1 MELLEINGQQVEKYE
16 YTLSKQDRENGE
28 QEPRCS
34 IDIQGESLRSGKT
47 KALIIIMPHYD
58 NDTPTVINVG
68 LNGKEID
75 RAIDIADGVYHDVE
89 TYTKIISRLRQHIN
103 RLEIKLDKA
112 EEKIGE
118 VQQ

>member
-58 NDTPTVINVG
+58 NDTPTVINIG
-68 LNGKEID
+68 LDLKTIQK
-75 RAIDIADGVYHDVE
+75 AIEIADESFFDT
-89 TYTKIISRLRQHIN
+89 TYKQEIQWLEDKVARLQ
-103 RLEIKLDKA
+103 IKLNAA

-118 VQQ
+118 VEI